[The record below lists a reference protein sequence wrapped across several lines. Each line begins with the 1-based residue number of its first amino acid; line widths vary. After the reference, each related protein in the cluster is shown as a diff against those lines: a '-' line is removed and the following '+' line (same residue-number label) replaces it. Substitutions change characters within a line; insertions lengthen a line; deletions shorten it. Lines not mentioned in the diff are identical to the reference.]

1 MAIISRIRS
10 YGVISLA
17 IGVLIL
23 LLFVLQSWLTGGN
36 GFSIFGG
43 ASDKVGVIN
52 GESIKQDQWRAML
65 QEQSELFSYNNS
77 QAHGLE
83 NDVWNS
89 LIENTLLSPEYQ
101 SLGLMVTDEEL
112 DEILFGNFL
121 SAYVKSTFYQG
132 QDSLPFK
139 EQMRESFKKMET
151 DKPNLFTGYR
161 KLVIEKR
168 LKEKYD
174 ALVSAGAYVNSLD
187 AKSLFHQ
194 ANDKASIVY
203 VVKPYAQ
210 IMESEI
216 SFSNDDIEN
225 YYNEH
230 KNDRDFKQERSRT
243 ISYVRIPLVTSA
255 ADSAA
260 TLESLQTI
268 ATAFK
273 ASKTSKADSL
283 FAVTNSGNPAN
294 AKVKYALGTFP
305 EPFNSQVFSDSVGR
319 VMGPFVS
326 GGVARVV
333 KLTSRGTEIDSVQAR
348 HILFKEKGASG
359 KAKADSLKK
368 VIQAKKN
375 FAEMATKYSTDPGSA
390 IKGGDLGMFARGAMV
405 PEFDAACFNGKVGD
419 LQIVESQF
427 GTHLIEVTK
436 KGSPKAVTYYA
447 QVERPIA
454 PSAATKKETYQ
465 KAVDFIQNHGDS
477 ASFRAGAVESYGGL
491 TSSPNVRPEATA
503 VSGVQSASD
512 IIVWTYNPETK
523 EGAISQ
529 PISVD
534 DGIVVVCLME
544 IKEKGVPSLRNVYDR
559 VKQEVIKE
567 KKAEKYMAM
576 MTGSSL
582 EEIAGKVSGQ
592 VMTFETLSMAMRNIP
607 SSGVQET
614 ESAAVGAAFGLPTGN
629 ISAPIQGKG
638 GVYVIQRAA
647 DVTRVE
653 SPDNYVSF
661 RKDKMRGQK
670 SSAPMTLFNSLREAA
685 EIEDYRFFPED

>member
-1 MAIISRIRS
+1 MISTLRKQGWLVLALVGIGIVGFLIPYDAVMAM
-10 YGVISLA
+10 
-17 IGVLIL
+17 
-23 LLFVLQSWLTGGN
+23 
-36 GFSIFGG
+36 FGG
-43 ASDKVGVIN
+43 PSDKVGVIN
-52 GESIKQDQWRAML
+52 GENIKQDQWRAML

-77 QAHGLE
+77 QTHGLE
-83 NDVWNS
+83 NDVWNN
-89 LIENTLLSPEYQ
+89 LIENTLLQPEYQ

-121 SAYVKSTFYQG
+121 SSYVKSTFYQG

-151 DKPNLFTGYR
+151 EKPNLFTGYR
-161 KLVIEKR
+161 RLVVEKR

-187 AKSLFHQ
+187 AKSLFH
-194 ANDKASIVY
+194 ASNDKASIVY

-216 SFSNDDIEN
+216 SFSNEDIEN

-243 ISYVRIPLVTSA
+243 IAYVRIPLVTSA
-255 ADSAA
+255 ADSSA
-260 TLESLQTI
+260 TLESLN
-268 ATAFK
+268 ALAASFK
-273 ASKTSKADSL
+273 ASKNAKEDST
-283 FAVTNSGNPAN
+283 FAVLNSGNPAN

-305 EPFNSQVFSDSVGR
+305 EPFNTQILSDSIGR

-326 GGVARVV
+326 GGIARVV
-333 KLTSRGTEIDSVQAR
+333 KLTSRGSEIDSVQAR
-348 HILFKEKGASG
+348 HILFKEKGAAG
-359 KAKADSLKK
+359 KAKCDSLKQL
-368 VIQAKKN
+368 ITSKKGK
-375 FAEMATKYSTDPGSA
+375 FAELATKYSTDAGSA
-390 IKGGDLGMFARGAMV
+390 VKGGDLGMFGRGAMV
-405 PEFDAACFNGKVGD
+405 AEFDAACFNGKVGE
-419 LQIVESQF
+419 LQIVETQF

-436 KGSPKAVTYYA
+436 KGAARPVTYYA

-491 TSSPNVRPEATA
+491 TYSPNVRPEATA
-503 VSGVQSASD
+503 VSGVQNASE
-512 IIVWTYNPETK
+512 IIGWTYNPETE

-576 MTGSSL
+576 MTGSSM
-582 EEIAGKVSGQ
+582 EEIAGKVSAQ
-592 VMTFETLSMAMRNIP
+592 VMTFENLSMAMRNIP
-607 SSGVQET
+607 SSGVSET
-614 ESAAVGAAFGLPTGN
+614 ESAAIGAAFGLPTGN
-629 ISAPIQGKG
+629 ISAPIKGKG
-638 GVYVIQRAA
+638 GVYVIQRVA

>member
-1 MAIISRIRS
+1 MAMISTLRKQ
-10 YGVISLA
+10 GWLVLA
-17 IGVLIL
+17 LVGIGIVGFLIPYDA
-23 LLFVLQSWLTGGN
+23 VMAM
-36 GFSIFGG
+36 FGG
-43 ASDKVGVIN
+43 PSDKVGVIN

-77 QAHGLE
+77 QTHGLE
-83 NDVWNS
+83 NDVWNN
-89 LIENTLLSPEYQ
+89 LIENTLLQPEYQ

-121 SAYVKSTFYQG
+121 SSYVKSTFYQG

-151 DKPNLFTGYR
+151 EKPNLFTGYR
-161 KLVIEKR
+161 RLVVEKR

-187 AKSLFHQ
+187 AKSLFH
-194 ANDKASIVY
+194 ASNDKASIVY

-216 SFSNDDIEN
+216 SFSNEDIEN

-243 ISYVRIPLVTSA
+243 IAYVRIPLVTSA
-255 ADSAA
+255 ADSSA
-260 TLESLQTI
+260 TLESLN
-268 ATAFK
+268 ALAASFK
-273 ASKTSKADSL
+273 ASKNAKEDST
-283 FAVTNSGNPAN
+283 FAVLNSGNPAN

-305 EPFNSQVFSDSVGR
+305 EPFNTQILSDSIGR

-326 GGVARVV
+326 GGIARVV
-333 KLTSRGTEIDSVQAR
+333 KLTSRGSEIDSVQAR
-348 HILFKEKGASG
+348 HILFKEKGAAG
-359 KAKADSLKK
+359 KAKCDSLKQL
-368 VIQAKKN
+368 ITSKKGK
-375 FAEMATKYSTDPGSA
+375 FAELATKYSTDPGSA
-390 IKGGDLGMFARGAMV
+390 VKGGDLGMFGRGAMV
-405 PEFDAACFNGKVGD
+405 AEFDAACFNGKVGE
-419 LQIVESQF
+419 LQIVETQF

-436 KGSPKAVTYYA
+436 KGAAKPVTYYA

-491 TSSPNVRPEATA
+491 TYSPNVRPEATA
-503 VSGVQSASD
+503 VSGVQNASE
-512 IIVWTYNPETK
+512 IIGWTYNPETE

-544 IKEKGVPSLRNVYDR
+544 IKEKGVPSLRNAYDR

-576 MTGSSL
+576 MAGSSL

-592 VMTFETLSMAMRNIP
+592 VKKFENLSMAMRNIP
-607 SSGVQET
+607 ESGVSET
-614 ESAAVGAAFGLPTGN
+614 ESAAIGAAFGLPTGN
-629 ISAPIQGKG
+629 ISAPIKGKG
-638 GVYVIQRAA
+638 GVYVIQRVA

-670 SSAPMTLFNSLREAA
+670 ASAPMTLFNSLREAA

>member
-1 MAIISRIRS
+1 
-10 YGVISLA
+10 
-17 IGVLIL
+17 
-23 LLFVLQSWLTGGN
+23 
-36 GFSIFGG
+36 
-43 ASDKVGVIN
+43 
-52 GESIKQDQWRAML
+52 
-65 QEQSELFSYNNS
+65 
-77 QAHGLE
+77 LE
-83 NDVWNS
+83 NDVWNN
-89 LIENTLLSPEYQ
+89 LIENTLLQPEYQ

-121 SAYVKSTFYQG
+121 SSYVKSTFYQG

-151 DKPNLFTGYR
+151 EKPNLFTGYR
-161 KLVIEKR
+161 RLVIEKR

-174 ALVSAGAYVNSLD
+174 ALVGAGAYVNSLD

-194 ANDKASIVY
+194 SNDKASIVY

-216 SFSNDDIEN
+216 SFSNEDIEN

-243 ISYVRIPLVTSA
+243 IAYVRIPLVTSA
-255 ADSAA
+255 ADSSA
-260 TLESLQTI
+260 TLESLN
-268 ATAFK
+268 ALAASFK
-273 ASKTSKADSL
+273 ASKNAKEDST
-283 FAVTNSGNPAN
+283 FAVLNSGNPAN
-294 AKVKYALGTFP
+294 AKMKYALGTFP
-305 EPFNSQVFSDSVGR
+305 EPFNSQILSDSVGR

-348 HILFKEKGASG
+348 HILFKEKGAAG
-359 KAKADSLKK
+359 KAKCDSLKQL
-368 VIQAKKN
+368 ITSKKGK
-375 FAEMATKYSTDPGSA
+375 FAELATKYSTDPGSA
-390 IKGGDLGMFARGAMV
+390 VKGGDLGMFGRGAMV

-419 LQIVESQF
+419 LQIVETQF

-436 KGSPKAVTYYA
+436 KGSAKPVTYYA

-465 KAVDFIQNHGDS
+465 KAIDFIQNHGDS

-491 TSSPNVRPEATA
+491 TYSPNVRPEATA
-503 VSGVQSASD
+503 VSGVQNASE
-512 IIVWTYNPETK
+512 IIGWTYNPETE

-576 MTGSSL
+576 MTGSSM
-582 EEIAGKVSGQ
+582 EEIAGKVSAQ
-592 VMTFETLSMAMRNIP
+592 VMTFENLSMAMRNIP

-614 ESAAVGAAFGLPTGN
+614 ESAAIGAAFGLPTGN
-629 ISAPIQGKG
+629 ISAPIKGKG
-638 GVYVIQRAA
+638 GVYVIQRIA

-653 SPDNYVSF
+653 SPDNYVTF

-670 SSAPMTLFNSLREAA
+670 ASAPMTLFNSFREAA

>member
-1 MAIISRIRS
+1 MAMISTLRKQ
-10 YGVISLA
+10 GWLVLA
-17 IGVLIL
+17 LVGIGIVGFLIPYDA
-23 LLFVLQSWLTGGN
+23 VMAM
-36 GFSIFGG
+36 FGG
-43 ASDKVGVIN
+43 PSDKVGVIN
-52 GESIKQDQWRAML
+52 GENIKQDQWRAML

-77 QAHGLE
+77 QTHGLE
-83 NDVWNS
+83 NDVWNN
-89 LIENTLLSPEYQ
+89 LIENTLLQPEYQ

-121 SAYVKSTFYQG
+121 SSYVKSTFYQG

-151 DKPNLFTGYR
+151 EKPNLFTGYR
-161 KLVIEKR
+161 RLVVEKR

-187 AKSLFHQ
+187 AKSLFH
-194 ANDKASIVY
+194 ASNDKASIVY

-216 SFSNDDIEN
+216 SFSNEDIEN

-243 ISYVRIPLVTSA
+243 IAYVRIPLVTSA
-255 ADSAA
+255 ADSSA
-260 TLESLQTI
+260 TLESLN
-268 ATAFK
+268 ALAASFK
-273 ASKTSKADSL
+273 ASKNAKEDST
-283 FAVTNSGNPAN
+283 FAVLNSGNPAN

-305 EPFNSQVFSDSVGR
+305 EPFNTQILSDSIGR

-326 GGVARVV
+326 GGIARVV
-333 KLTSRGTEIDSVQAR
+333 KLTSRGSEIDSVQAR
-348 HILFKEKGASG
+348 HILFKEKGAAG
-359 KAKADSLKK
+359 KAKCDSLKQL
-368 VIQAKKN
+368 ITSKKGK
-375 FAEMATKYSTDPGSA
+375 FAELATKYSTDAGSA
-390 IKGGDLGMFARGAMV
+390 VKGGDLGMFGRGAMV
-405 PEFDAACFNGKVGD
+405 AEFDAACFNGKV
-419 LQIVESQF
+419 VELKILEKQF

-436 KGSPKAVTYYA
+436 KGAARPVTYYA

-491 TSSPNVRPEATA
+491 TYSPNVRPEATA
-503 VSGVQSASD
+503 VSGVQNASE
-512 IIVWTYNPETK
+512 IIGWTYNPETE

-576 MTGSSL
+576 MTGSSM
-582 EEIAGKVSGQ
+582 EEIAGKVSAQ
-592 VMTFETLSMAMRNIP
+592 VMTFENLSMAMRNIP
-607 SSGVQET
+607 SSGVSET
-614 ESAAVGAAFGLPTGN
+614 ESAAIGAAFGLPTGN
-629 ISAPIQGKG
+629 ISAPIKGKG
-638 GVYVIQRAA
+638 GVYVIQRVA

-670 SSAPMTLFNSLREAA
+670 ASAPMTLFNSLREAA

>member
-1 MAIISRIRS
+1 MAMISTLRKQ
-10 YGVISLA
+10 GWLVLA
-17 IGVLIL
+17 LVGIGIVGFLIPYDA
-23 LLFVLQSWLTGGN
+23 VMAM
-36 GFSIFGG
+36 FGG
-43 ASDKVGVIN
+43 PSDKVGVIN
-52 GESIKQDQWRAML
+52 GENIKQDQWRAML

-77 QAHGLE
+77 QTHGLE
-83 NDVWNS
+83 NDVWNN
-89 LIENTLLSPEYQ
+89 LIENTLLQPEYQ

-121 SAYVKSTFYQG
+121 SSYVKSTFYQG

-151 DKPNLFTGYR
+151 EKPNLFTGYR
-161 KLVIEKR
+161 RLVVEKR

-187 AKSLFHQ
+187 AKSLFH
-194 ANDKASIVY
+194 ASNDKASIVY

-210 IMESEI
+210 ILESEI
-216 SFSNDDIEN
+216 SFSNEDIEN

-243 ISYVRIPLVTSA
+243 IAYVRIPLVTSA
-255 ADSAA
+255 ADSSA
-260 TLESLQTI
+260 TLESLN
-268 ATAFK
+268 ALAASFK
-273 ASKTSKADSL
+273 ASKNAKEDST
-283 FAVTNSGNPAN
+283 FAVLNSGNPAN

-305 EPFNSQVFSDSVGR
+305 EPFNTQILSDSIGR

-326 GGVARVV
+326 GGIARVV
-333 KLTSRGTEIDSVQAR
+333 KLTSRGSEIDSVQAR
-348 HILFKEKGASG
+348 HILFKEKGAAG
-359 KAKADSLKK
+359 KAKCDSLKQL
-368 VIQAKKN
+368 ITSKKGK
-375 FAEMATKYSTDPGSA
+375 FAELATKYSTDAGSA
-390 IKGGDLGMFARGAMV
+390 VKGGDLGMFGRGAMV
-405 PEFDAACFNGKVGD
+405 AEFDAACFNGKVGE
-419 LQIVESQF
+419 LQIVETQF

-436 KGSPKAVTYYA
+436 KGAARPVTYYA

-491 TSSPNVRPEATA
+491 TYSPNVRPEATA
-503 VSGVQSASD
+503 VSGVQNASE
-512 IIVWTYNPETK
+512 IIGWTYNPETE

-576 MTGSSL
+576 MTGSSM
-582 EEIAGKVSGQ
+582 EEIAGKVSAQ
-592 VMTFETLSMAMRNIP
+592 VMTFENLSMAMRNIP
-607 SSGVQET
+607 SSGVSET
-614 ESAAVGAAFGLPTGN
+614 ESAAIGAAFGLPTGN
-629 ISAPIQGKG
+629 ISAPIKGKG
-638 GVYVIQRAA
+638 GVYVIQRVA

-670 SSAPMTLFNSLREAA
+670 ASAPMTLFNSLREAA

>member
-1 MAIISRIRS
+1 MAMISTLRKQ
-10 YGVISLA
+10 GWLVLA
-17 IGVLIL
+17 LVGIGIVGFLIPYDA
-23 LLFVLQSWLTGGN
+23 VMAM
-36 GFSIFGG
+36 FGG
-43 ASDKVGVIN
+43 PSDKVGVIN

-83 NDVWNS
+83 NDVWNN
-89 LIENTLLSPEYQ
+89 LIENTLLQPEYQ

-121 SAYVKSTFYQG
+121 SSYVKSTFYQG

-161 KLVIEKR
+161 RLVIEKR

-216 SFSNDDIEN
+216 SFSNDDIES

-268 ATAFK
+268 AAAFK
-273 ASKTSKADSL
+273 ASKTAKADSL
-283 FAVTNSGNPAN
+283 FAITNSGNPAN
-294 AKVKYALGTFP
+294 AKVKYALGSFP

-368 VIQAKKN
+368 VIQSKKN

-390 IKGGDLGMFARGAMV
+390 IKGGDLGMFGRGAMV
-405 PEFDAACFNGKVGD
+405 AEFDAACFNGKVGD
-419 LQIVESQF
+419 LQIVETQF

-436 KGSPKAVTYYA
+436 KGAPKAVTYYA

-454 PSAATKKETYQ
+454 PSAATNKETYQ

-491 TSSPNVRPEATA
+491 TYSPNVRPESTA
-503 VSGVQSASD
+503 VNGVQSASD

-523 EGAISQ
+523 EGSISQ

-614 ESAAVGAAFGLPTGN
+614 ESAAIGAAFGLPTGN

-670 SSAPMTLFNSLREAA
+670 SSAPMSLFNSLRESA

>member
-1 MAIISRIRS
+1 MAMISTLRKQ
-10 YGVISLA
+10 GWLVLA
-17 IGVLIL
+17 LVGIGIVGFLIPYDA
-23 LLFVLQSWLTGGN
+23 VMAM
-36 GFSIFGG
+36 FGG
-43 ASDKVGVIN
+43 SSDKVGVIN

-77 QAHGLE
+77 QSHGLE
-83 NDVWNS
+83 NDVWNN
-89 LIENTLLSPEYQ
+89 LIETTLLQPEYQ

-112 DEILFGNFL
+112 DEILFGKYL
-121 SAYVKSTFYQG
+121 SSYVKSTFYQG

-151 DKPNLFTGYR
+151 EKPNLFTGYR
-161 KLVIEKR
+161 RMVIEKR

-194 ANDKASIVY
+194 SNDKASIVY

-216 SFSNDDIEN
+216 SFSNDDIEK
-225 YYNEH
+225 YYNDH

-243 ISYVRIPLVTSA
+243 IAYVRIPLVTSA

-268 ATAFK
+268 AASFK
-273 ASKTSKADSL
+273 ANKTSKEDST
-283 FAVTNSGNPAN
+283 FAVLNSGNPAN
-294 AKVKYALGTFP
+294 GKVKYAFGSFP
-305 EPFNSQVFSDSVGR
+305 EPFNSQALSDSIGR

-326 GGVARVV
+326 GGIARVA
-333 KLTSRGTEIDSVQAR
+333 KITSRGTEVDSVQAR

-368 VIQAKKN
+368 VIQSKKN

-390 IKGGDLGMFARGAMV
+390 VKGGDLGMFGRGAMV
-405 PEFDAACFNGKVGD
+405 AEFDAACFNGKVGD
-419 LQIVESQF
+419 LQIVETQF

-436 KGSPKAVTYYA
+436 KGAAKAVTYYA
-447 QVERPIA
+447 QVERPIT
-454 PSAATKKETYQ
+454 PSATTKKETYQ
-465 KAVDFIQNHGDS
+465 KAIDFIQSHGDS

-491 TSSPNVRPEATA
+491 TYSPNVRPEATA
-503 VSGVQSASD
+503 VSGVQNGSE
-512 IIVWTYNPETK
+512 IIGWTYNLETE
-523 EGAISQ
+523 EGSISQ

-559 VKQEVIKE
+559 VKQEVIKD

-576 MTGSSL
+576 MTGSSM
-582 EEIAGKVSGQ
+582 EEIAGKVTGQ
-592 VMTFETLSMAMRNIP
+592 VKTFENLSMAMRNIP
-607 SSGVQET
+607 ESGVGET
-614 ESAAVGAAFGLPTGN
+614 ESAALGAAFGLPTGN
-629 ISAPIQGKG
+629 ISAPIKGKG
-638 GVYVIQRAA
+638 GVYVIQRVA

>member
-1 MAIISRIRS
+1 MISTLRKQGWLVLALVGIGIVGFLIPYDAVMAM
-10 YGVISLA
+10 
-17 IGVLIL
+17 
-23 LLFVLQSWLTGGN
+23 
-36 GFSIFGG
+36 FGG
-43 ASDKVGVIN
+43 PSDKVGVIN

-83 NDVWNS
+83 NDVWNN
-89 LIENTLLSPEYQ
+89 LIETTLLQPEYQ

-121 SAYVKSTFYQG
+121 SSYVKSTFYQG

-151 DKPNLFTGYR
+151 EKPNLFVGYR
-161 KLVIEKR
+161 RLVVEKR

-174 ALVSAGAYVNSLD
+174 ALVGAGAYVNSLD

-194 ANDKASIVY
+194 SNDKASIVY

-216 SFSNDDIEN
+216 SFSNEDIEN
-225 YYNEH
+225 YYNDH

-255 ADSAA
+255 ADSSA
-260 TLESLQTI
+260 TIESLQ
-268 ATAFK
+268 ALAASFK
-273 ASKTSKADSL
+273 ASKNSKEDSL
-283 FAVTNSGNPAN
+283 FAAINGGNPAN
-294 AKVKYALGTFP
+294 AKVKYAAGRFP
-305 EPFNSQVFSDSVGR
+305 EPYNTQMSSDSIGL
-319 VMGPFVS
+319 VMGPFVTE
-326 GGVARVV
+326 GVARVV

-348 HILFKEKGASG
+348 HILFKEKGAAG

-368 VIQAKKN
+368 EIQSKKN

-419 LQIVESQF
+419 LQVVESQF

-436 KGSPKAVTYYA
+436 KGAPKPVTYFA
-447 QVERPIA
+447 QVERPIS

-465 KAVDFIQNHGDS
+465 KAIDFIQNHGDS
-477 ASFRAGAVESYGGL
+477 VSFRAGAVESFGGL
-491 TSSPNVRPEATA
+491 TYSQNVRPEATA
-503 VSGVQSASD
+503 VSGVQNASE
-512 IIVWTYNPETK
+512 IISWTYNPETE
-523 EGAISQ
+523 EGSISQ

-544 IKEKGVPSLRNVYDR
+544 VKEKGVPSLRNVYDR

-576 MTGSSL
+576 MTGSSM

-592 VMTFETLSMAMRNIP
+592 VKTFENLSMAMRNIP
-607 SSGVQET
+607 ESGVSET

-629 ISAPIQGKG
+629 ISAPIKGKG
-638 GVYVIQRAA
+638 GIYVIQRAA

-670 SSAPMTLFNSLREAA
+670 ASAPMTLFNSLREAA